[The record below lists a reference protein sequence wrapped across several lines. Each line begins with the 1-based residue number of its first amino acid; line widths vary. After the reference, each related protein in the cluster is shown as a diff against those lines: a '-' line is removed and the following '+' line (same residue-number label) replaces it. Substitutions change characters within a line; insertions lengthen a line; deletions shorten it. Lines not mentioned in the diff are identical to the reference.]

1 MTTNKPVNE
10 YDEIKGLLNKV
21 RKIQAMSAMNKEE
34 QLLGEQVTSRPVTG
48 ENDYLKNAGQLN
60 GGPAVNPEAVS
71 DEASNN
77 QTEKED
83 IAVIN
88 DVEVEIH
95 SEDPEDLALQDV
107 EKQKISQLID
117 DFRKE
122 VSEIAEFDKLHVY
135 SDSAS
140 LDGKIG
146 GIDLAFSLTT
156 GEDTG
161 LYISNPSMLKIDENS
176 LSVINKLR
184 AFEPK
189 FVNTINDLLVN
200 RRTT

>member
-1 MTTNKPVNE
+1 MTNE

-21 RKIQAMSAMNKEE
+21 RKIQAMSVLNKEE
-34 QLLGEQVTSRPVTG
+34 QLLKEQVTSRPVTG
-48 ENDYLKNAGQLN
+48 EDDYLKNAGQLN
-60 GGPAVNPEAVS
+60 GGVPTNPENSAGMPEEGGEEQQDV
-71 DEASNN
+71 
-77 QTEKED
+77 
-83 IAVIN
+83 AVIN
-88 DVEVEIH
+88 DVEIEIH

-135 SDSAS
+135 SDSAK

-146 GIDLAFSLTT
+146 GIDLGFSLST

-161 LYISNPSMLKIDENS
+161 LYISNPSMLKIDDNS

-184 AFEPK
+184 TFEPK